1 MSCVVIYCRSG
12 FESDAAAEI
21 TFHAAEQGFAGY
33 VKAKPNTGYVVYEC
47 FEAHHSDEIIKK
59 VDFKNMVFARQW
71 FAGKLVENMP
81 VEDRVSAVVEAAKDF
96 ALCSEL
102 RVETPDTNEGK
113 ELLTFCKKISTP
125 LKKALEKKNIVLR
138 EPKANR
144 PVMHALFLTN
154 NTAYVGYSYSFNNSA
169 YFMGILRLR
178 MPSDGPSRSTLKL
191 DEAFNVFIPEQQ
203 RETRVAAGMRGVD
216 LGACPGG

>member
-1 MSCVVIYCRSG
+1 MSSVVIFCRSG
-12 FESDAAAEI
+12 FENDAAAEI

-71 FAGKLVENMP
+71 FAGTLLENMP

-96 ALCSEL
+96 TLCSEL

-125 LKKALEKKNIVLR
+125 LKKALEKQNTVLR

-144 PVMHALFLTN
+144 PVMHLSL
-154 NTAYVGYSYSFNNSA
+154 
-169 YFMGILRLR
+169 IH
-178 MPSDGPSRSTLKL
+178 
-191 DEAFNVFIPEQQ
+191 I
-203 RETRVAAGMRGVD
+203 
-216 LGACPGG
+216 